1 VSLPK
6 LSEAQILRLALA
18 NRDLDLA
25 HAQLT
30 IADLRSTVARLEIER
45 ALGAGVDL
53 RDVAI
58 GPDGTL
64 TPRRLPI
71 APPPPTFD
79 EPAPATHDAERLE
92 GLADMPES
100 VPPPAV
106 RSPTTPSPPPPA

>member
-6 LSEAQILRLALA
+6 LTEAQVLRIALA

-30 IADLRSTVARLEIER
+30 IADLRSTVARLEVER
-45 ALGAGVDL
+45 ALGASVDL
-53 RDVAI
+53 RDVVI
-58 GPDGTL
+58 NPDGTL
-64 TPRRLPI
+64 TPKRLPI

-79 EPAPATHDAERLE
+79 EPVPSTHDSDRLLE
-92 GLADMPES
+92 LADMPES

-106 RSPTTPSPPPPA
+106 RSPTPPPAA